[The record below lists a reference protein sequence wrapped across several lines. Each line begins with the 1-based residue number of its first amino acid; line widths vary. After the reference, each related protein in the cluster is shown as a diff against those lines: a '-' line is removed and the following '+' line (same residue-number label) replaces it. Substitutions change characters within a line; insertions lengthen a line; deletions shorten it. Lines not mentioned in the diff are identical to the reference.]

1 MYSIKELL
9 LMNEAKL
16 IMMKVNDAIEAG
28 KDKKG
33 NVLQIPIFNSI
44 QIIDGE
50 LYGIIDGYMDP
61 PVDLQDDQT
70 IKH

>member
-1 MYSIKELL
+1 
-9 LMNEAKL
+9 MNEAKL

-50 LYGIIDGYMDP
+50 LHGVILGYADP
-61 PVDLQDDQT
+61 PANIVDDNS
-70 IKH
+70 INH